1 MESRG
6 RIRLSDS
13 AAFVPAYKTD
23 QVIKKELKDA
33 ADTAEDASNSRALV
47 IAARAGFAV
56 SGLLHV
62 LVGSIALQLAM
73 GRGGQADAGG
83 AMAQLASQQA
93 GTLLLWS
100 CFAACV
106 ALALW
111 QTGEAVFSFGHL
123 PTGKKIGKKLG
134 AGGQAVVYAVLAVTL
149 ASFAIGAGKES
160 AKSTSDLTVSV
171 IQAPG
176 GAVLLVVVGAA
187 VAVAGVVFAVR
198 GFRRSFEKDLRL
210 PSPSRGR
217 SLVTGLGVAGYI
229 AKGIALLLVGL
240 LIIIATATAHPQEST
255 GLDGGLKALRE
266 QPYGLYMLA
275 AMGAGLA
282 CYGLYLMV
290 KAKIARM

>member
-1 MESRG
+1 VSR
-6 RIRLSDS
+6 S
-13 AAFVPAYKTD
+13 AAFVPAYKMD
-23 QVIKKELKDA
+23 QIIKKELKDA
-33 ADTAEDASNSRALV
+33 AETAEDASKSRALV

-62 LVGSIALQLAM
+62 LIGSIALQLAM

-106 ALALW
+106 ALSVW
-111 QTGEAVFSFGHL
+111 QIGNAVFSFGNL
-123 PTGKKIGKKLG
+123 QAGKRLGKKLG
-134 AGGQAVVYAVLAVTL
+134 AGGQAAVFALLAVTL
-149 ASFAIGAGKES
+149 ASFAVGAGKES
-160 AKSTSDLTVSV
+160 AKSTSDLTVTV
-171 IQAPG
+171 IEAPG
-176 GAVLLVVVGAA
+176 GAVLLVAVGAA
-187 VAVAGVVFAVR
+187 VAVAGIVFAVR

-210 PSPSRGR
+210 PSPRRGR
-217 SLVTGLGVAGYI
+217 SLVTGLGVVGYF

-255 GLDGGLKALRE
+255 GLDGGLKALRD

-275 AMGAGLA
+275 VMGAGLG

>member
-1 MESRG
+1 M
-6 RIRLSDS
+6 
-13 AAFVPAYKTD
+13 
-23 QVIKKELKDA
+23 
-33 ADTAEDASNSRALV
+33 
-47 IAARAGFAV
+47 

-106 ALALW
+106 ALSLW
-111 QTGEAVFSFGHL
+111 QIGNAVFSFGHL
-123 PTGKKIGKKLG
+123 PTGKKLGKKLG
-134 AGGQAVVYAVLAVTL
+134 AGGQAAVFALLAVTL

-171 IQAPG
+171 IETPG

-187 VAVAGVVFAVR
+187 VAAAGIVFAVR

-217 SLVTGLGVAGYI
+217 SLVTGLGVVGYI

-275 AMGAGLA
+275 VMGAGLG

>member
-1 MESRG
+1 M
-6 RIRLSDS
+6 
-13 AAFVPAYKTD
+13 
-23 QVIKKELKDA
+23 
-33 ADTAEDASNSRALV
+33 
-47 IAARAGFAV
+47 

-62 LVGSIALQLAM
+62 LIGSIAIQLAM

-111 QTGEAVFSFGHL
+111 QTGEAVFSFGNL

-134 AGGQAVVYAVLAVTL
+134 AGGQALVFAVLAVTL
-149 ASFAIGAGKES
+149 ASFATGAGKES
-160 AKSTSDLTVSV
+160 GKSASDLTVYV
-171 IQAPG
+171 IEAPG
-176 GAVLLVVVGAA
+176 GAVLLVAVGAA

-217 SLVTGLGVAGYI
+217 SLVTGLGVVGYI

-240 LIIIATATAHPQEST
+240 LIIIATVTAHPQEST
-255 GLDGGLKALRE
+255 GLDGGLKALRD

-275 AMGAGLA
+275 VMGVGLG

-290 KAKIARM
+290 KAKITRM